1 MDSNII
7 QDAIESG
14 DPSAASEA
22 IREIDSRVQR
32 LTSSEEKAGL
42 LLNTAVLLGIL
53 GCFEEAREAL
63 VAALRQNPDDAQT
76 RLRFDYI
83 DGCLYHQEAK
93 AAEAFT
99 RFTAILSK
107 CAGREGRVP
116 ALCQAGKTRLGSSR
130 RKARSQS
137 MFIPVDQW
145 PTAFRYNEPSPSS
158 PHAI

>member
-42 LLNTAVLLGIL
+42 LLNTAVLL
-53 GCFEEAREAL
+53 
-63 VAALRQNPDDAQT
+63 
-76 RLRFDYI
+76 
-83 DGCLYHQEAK
+83 
-93 AAEAFT
+93 
-99 RFTAILSK
+99 
-107 CAGREGRVP
+107 

-130 RKARSQS
+130 REARSQS
-137 MFIPVDQW
+137 MFIPIGQW
-145 PTAFRYNEPSPSS
+145 PTAFRYNEPSLSS

>member
-93 AAEAFT
+93 AAEA
-99 RFTAILSK
+99 S
-107 CAGREGRVP
+107 RVSP
-116 ALCQAGKTRLGSSR
+116 PFYPNVLGERAESQHYARLA
-130 RKARSQS
+130 K
-137 MFIPVDQW
+137 PD
-145 PTAFRYNEPSPSS
+145 
-158 PHAI
+158 